1 MNDEDDRSTKREDA
15 VMSAEVADLVVW
27 LQQQLNAAYA
37 DLDAALADA
46 GAIREQRGILFQQL
60 HGANKRIKQQD
71 ARIAA
76 LCDELRDLRPR
87 QKAAA

>member
-1 MNDEDDRSTKREDA
+1 MSDREDRNTGTESPI
-15 VMSAEVADLVVW
+15 MSAQVADLVVW

-46 GAIREQRGILFQQL
+46 SAIREQRGILFQQL
-60 HGANKRIKQQD
+60 HDANRRIKQQD

-76 LCDELRDLRPR
+76 LCDELRAQRPH
-87 QKAAA
+87 KAAA